1 MQDHPRIFRPSKAL
15 IPFAVFFLLLVVLIT
30 GRIIALGY
38 IVNSILILPFALF
51 AVWWFGSLLLYAV
64 QFRVAVSEHG
74 LECNRPAGGLFDTE
88 STLVTWDELKSVEF
102 VVKQEFNPKA
112 FTGREAV
119 LRLKTK
125 KGNDITIPNIMI
137 IDHYPD
143 LFSVIQ
149 ERLPFVYELPE
160 EQLWDTK
167 TRMAIVGVVAFVF
180 IVLLFI
186 FI

>member
-1 MQDHPRIFRPSKAL
+1 MENHSRVFRPSRAL
-15 IPFAVFFLLLVVLIT
+15 IPFAIFFLLLTVLIT
-30 GRIIALGY
+30 GKIIALGY

-51 AVWWFGSLLLYAV
+51 ALWWFGSLLMYAI
-64 QFRVAVSEHG
+64 QFSVSVHEHA
-74 LECNRPAGGLFDTE
+74 LTCNRPAGGLFDTQ

-102 VVKQEFNPKA
+102 LLKKEFNPKA
-112 FTGREAV
+112 FTGREAI
-119 LRLKTK
+119 LLLKTK
-125 KGNDITIPNIMI
+125 QGSDITIPHIMI

-143 LFSVIQ
+143 LFAFIQ

-167 TRMAIVGVVAFVF
+167 TRMAIVGSVAFIF